1 MKPSKLDVC
10 RATLLKGSTFV
21 HLDPSTMG
29 TLVPYR
35 LRFQSQVVLQFG
47 LDMPV
52 PIPDMKLDQAG
63 ISGTLS
69 FKGVPFSCFVP
80 GLLYSQQQEKTVV
93 GLRGISHKLCLPKWQ
108 PRKLARQLVWQNT
121 RVPLSVTKS
130 VLPHKGRM
138 PKRLHGQVTYAWSS
152 NASYWLP

>member
-21 HLDPSTMG
+21 HLDPSTLG

-35 LRFQSQVVLQFG
+35 LKFQSQVVLQFG
-47 LDMPV
+47 YDMPV

-69 FKGVPFSCFVP
+69 FKGIPFSCFVP
-80 GLLYSQQQEKTVV
+80 WTAVFAVV
-93 GLRGISHKLCLPKWQ
+93 GEDGRGLTWDISQTLLDEMAATKAGKVVSLASHKRETIGYEKRSIPQKTHTEKREIPSYL
-108 PRKLARQLVWQNT
+108 RLV
-121 RVPLSVTKS
+121 K
-130 VLPHKGRM
+130 
-138 PKRLHGQVTYAWSS
+138 
-152 NASYWLP
+152 

>member
-21 HLDPSTMG
+21 HLDPSTLG
-29 TLVPYR
+29 TLIPYTFK
-35 LRFQSQVVLQFG
+35 FQSQVVLQFG
-47 LDMPV
+47 YDMPV

-80 GLLYSQQQEKTVV
+80 WTAVFAVV
-93 GLRGISHKLCLPKWQ
+93 GEDGKGLTWDIPQTVLDEMAATKAGKVVSLSEHK
-108 PRKLARQLVWQNT
+108 
-121 RVPLSVTKS
+121 SVTI
-130 VLPHKGRM
+130 GYE
-138 PKRLHGQVTYAWSS
+138 KRSAPQRTHAEKREIP
-152 NASYWLP
+152 SYLRLVK